1 MKHQSPLQPPM
12 SLVRSLRNVW
22 KVALLV
28 TFLVS
33 FAAATGLLSGQ
44 PVAAQGRTNLVLAF
58 YYAWYSPQSF
68 GPGKTAFQPP
78 EPYSSGDVATI
89 QRHISQAQAAGLD
102 GFVQSWY
109 GPAEPVTNG
118 NFQTLLDVA
127 AGSGFKAAIDFEP
140 ATALGS
146 HDERASALQSL
157 LATHAT
163 HPAYLKVDGKP
174 VIFFWANWAYPVDD
188 WAYIRNIADPGH
200 SSIWIAEGARLEYL
214 EVFDGLHLYNTAWSA
229 NPHGIASNWAANT
242 RAASETYGAY
252 KYWAATAMPGF
263 DDRHLGRGEAS
274 VYRDRAAGAYY
285 QNSFAAAAASDP
297 DLLIITS
304 FNEWAEGSNIE
315 PSTAFGNTY
324 LDLTSQLVAGYKAGG
339 VPQPP
344 PLPEATSEPPPPEEA
359 TSEDN
364 TTEISALLA
373 QDATATPEQEATPVG
388 SPTPQ
393 ADGRIIYE
401 VAEGDTLSAIAFRFG
416 LSLQELYAMNDLNE
430 DSVLSVGQEILLGI
444 SEEAVEEGEGEPLPP
459 GVEVGPDDTLVYQV
473 QENDTLIGIAVQH
486 DLELEELLELNPT
499 LTEDSLLQLGQD
511 IVVGQRRQ
519 PASTGGSTDLPEGMA
534 TAEVTATET
543 VTAPTLTPLPPVT
556 SSPVRAAPTE
566 ALALVETT
574 VTAGST
580 APGGDDGEQAA
591 PEQGLPANP
600 TGRRVPSWLLA
611 VGAFVFVTGLSGAVL
626 FYLGSRQ
633 RG

>member
-1 MKHQSPLQPPM
+1 MM
-12 SLVRSLRNVW
+12 LVRSLRKIW
-22 KVALLV
+22 KI
-28 TFLVS
+28 TFLIT
-33 FAAATGLLSGQ
+33 FLLSSVTTISHLTG
-44 PVAAQGRTNLVLAF
+44 PPAAAQGRTNLVLAF

-68 GPGKTAFQPP
+68 GSGKTAFQPP
-78 EPYSSGDVATI
+78 DPYSSGDVATI
-89 QRHISQAQAAGLD
+89 QRHVGQAQGAGID

-127 AGSGFKAAIDFEP
+127 AASGFRAAIDFEP
-140 ATALGS
+140 ATALSS

-174 VIFFWANWAYPVDD
+174 VIFFWANWAYSVDD

-200 SSIWIAEGARLEYL
+200 SSIWIAEGGRPEYL
-214 EVFDGLHLYNTAWSA
+214 EVFDGLHLYNIAWSA
-229 NPHGIASNWAANT
+229 NPHGIASSWAANT
-242 RAASETYGAY
+242 RAAAETYGAY

-263 DDRHLGRGEAS
+263 DDRHLGRGDAS
-274 VYRDRAAGAYY
+274 VYRDRAGGAYY
-285 QNSFAAAAASDP
+285 QNSFAAAAESNP

-315 PSTAFGNTY
+315 PSTAFGSTY
-324 LDLTSQLVAGYKAGG
+324 LDLTAQLIAAYKAGG

-344 PLPEATSEPPPPEEA
+344 PLPESNAEAPPTTEE
-359 TSEDN
+359 TN
-364 TTEISALLA
+364 TEENTGEISALLA
-373 QDATATPEQEATPVG
+373 QEPTATPAQEATPLA

-393 ADGRIIYE
+393 DDGRIIYE
-401 VAEGDTLSAIAFRFG
+401 VTEGDTLSAIAFRFG
-416 LSLQELYAMNDLNE
+416 LSLQELYAMNNLNE
-430 DSVLSVGQEILLGI
+430 DSVISVGQEIILGI
-444 SEEAVEEGEGEPLPP
+444 SEGADEEGAGETLPP

-473 QENDTLIGIAVQH
+473 QENDTLLGIAVQH
-486 DLELEELLELNPT
+486 DLELEELLELNPS

-534 TAEVTATET
+534 TTEVTTTET
-543 VTAPTLTPLPPVT
+543 ITTPTVTPLPPATPTTVPAT
-556 SSPVRAAPTE
+556 PTE
-566 ALALVETT
+566 SLAVVEN
-574 VTAGST
+574 TATPGSQE
-580 APGGDDGEQAA
+580 PNPEEQAVQ
-591 PEQGLPANP
+591 PEDLPANRSS
-600 TGRRVPSWLLA
+600 RRVPSWLLA

-633 RG
+633 AR

>member
-1 MKHQSPLQPPM
+1 MKQQSRLQLPM
-12 SLVRSLRNVW
+12 TIGMIRRIR
-22 KVALLV
+22 KVALLAICLLGAV
-28 TFLVS
+28 VAMSHF
-33 FAAATGLLSGQ
+33 TGP

-58 YYAWYSPQSF
+58 YYAWYNPQSF

-78 EPYSSGDVATI
+78 EPYSSSDVATI
-89 QRHISQAQAAGLD
+89 QRHVGQAQGAGID

-146 HDERASALQSL
+146 HDERAAALQNL

-174 VIFFWANWAYPVDD
+174 VIFFWANWAYSVDE

-200 SSIWIAEGARLEYL
+200 NSIWIAEGARPEYL
-214 EVFDGLHLYNTAWSA
+214 EVFDGLHLYNIAWSP

-242 RAASETYGAY
+242 RAAAETYGGY

-263 DDRHLGRGEAS
+263 DDRHLGRGEAA
-274 VYRDRAAGAYY
+274 VYRDRAGGAYY
-285 QNSFAAAAASDP
+285 QNSFSAAAASNP

-315 PSTAFGNTY
+315 PSTAFGSTY
-324 LDLTSQLVAGYKAGG
+324 LDLTAQLVTGYKSGG

-344 PLPEATSEPPPPEEA
+344 PLPETSSEPPSPTEE
-359 TSEDN
+359 TTTEDD
-364 TTEISALLA
+364 TGEISALLA
-373 QDATATPEQEATPVG
+373 QNATATPDQDATPLA
-388 SPTPQ
+388 SPTAQ

-401 VAEGDTLSAIAFRFG
+401 VAEGDTLSAIAVRFE
-416 LSLQELYAMNDLNE
+416 LTLQELYAMNDLDE
-430 DSVLSVGQEILLGI
+430 DSVLTVGQQIVLGI
-444 SEEAVEEGEGEPLPP
+444 SDESAGQGESEPLPP

-473 QENDTLIGIAVQH
+473 QENDTLLGIAVQH
-486 DLELEELLELNPT
+486 DLELEELLALNPT

-519 PASTGGSTDLPEGMA
+519 PDSTGGSTDLPEGLA
-534 TAEVTATET
+534 TTELTATET
-543 VTAPTLTPLPPVT
+543 VTAPTPAPSPTVL
-556 SSPVRAAPTE
+556 SSVAATPTE
-566 ALALVETT
+566 ALALVEE
-574 VTAGST
+574 TAT
-580 APGGDDGEQAA
+580 PPAA
-591 PEQGLPANP
+591 PPGSEEQIIEEADPPAGAGNRP
-600 TGRRVPSWLLA
+600 IPSWLIA

-633 RG
+633 PQ